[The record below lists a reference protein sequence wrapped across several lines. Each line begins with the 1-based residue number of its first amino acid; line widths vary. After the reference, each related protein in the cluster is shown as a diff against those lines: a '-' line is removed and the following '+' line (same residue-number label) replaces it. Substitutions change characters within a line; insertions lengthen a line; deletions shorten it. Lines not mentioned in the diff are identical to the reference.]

1 MPFHVFV
8 IPMKSILN
16 LIGEWEF
23 ILSSFILMVPAGT
36 MYRAPTLLSYLFF
49 ALQIIVYNATKK
61 FQNLLTSLQLPH
73 QSLH

>member
-1 MPFHVFV
+1 V
-8 IPMKSILN
+8 KSILD
-16 LIGEWEF
+16 LIGEWKF
-23 ILSSFILMVPAGT
+23 ILSFSILTLPAGT
-36 MYRAPTLLSYLFF
+36 MYRAPALLSYLFF